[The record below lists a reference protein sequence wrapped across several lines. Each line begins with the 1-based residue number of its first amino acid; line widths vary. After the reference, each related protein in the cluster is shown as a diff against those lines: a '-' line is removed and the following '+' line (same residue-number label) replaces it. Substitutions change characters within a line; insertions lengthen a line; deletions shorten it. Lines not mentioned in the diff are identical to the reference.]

1 MYNKVLV
8 IGSPGSGRGTEII
21 FPWNLFR
28 CPTPARLT
36 RIKKLVSNEFLIQST
51 TAKTCV
57 YNDNFITLSI
67 STV

>member
-8 IGSPGSGRGTEII
+8 IGSPGRERDRNNISLKFIS
-21 FPWNLFR
+21 LSH
-28 CPTPARLT
+28 PARLT